1 MKRIP
6 IPTGQFPKMRKHGLV
21 IDELT
26 DEVLVYDLD
35 SDQAHCLNRTAAL
48 VWRCCDGNTSAP
60 EIAHRLEVELGALF
74 NEQLVWMALEQLK
87 NLHLLEDSISVPSE
101 FTHLSRRRMIRQLGL
116 AAAVA
121 VPVVTSIVAPT
132 AVQAATCQPS
142 GAPCIPNKLCCSP
155 LGCNGSPGSGTCF

>member
-6 IPTGQFPKMRKHGLV
+6 TKDFPQMRKRGLI

-48 VWRCCDGNTSAP
+48 VWRCCDGNTSAT
-60 EIAHRLEVELGALF
+60 EIARRLSVALAAPF
-74 NEQLVWMALEQLK
+74 NEELVWLALGQLEK
-87 NLHLLEDSISVPSE
+87 LQLLEDSISVPSQ
-101 FTHLSRRRMIRQLGL
+101 FTQLSRRRMIRQLGL

-121 VPVVTSIVAPT
+121 VPLVTSIVAPT
-132 AVQAATCQPS
+132 AVQAATCIPS
-142 GAPCIPNKLCCSP
+142 GQPCNPAKLCCSP
-155 LGCNGSPGSGTCF
+155 LGCNGSPGSGTCN